1 MRIEEPEGTTP
12 LDLDEAQGL
21 LPEIATRFE
30 LNEYEEDNITQALSW
45 AQRSRKL
52 RAELLTIT
60 GLRLL
65 HQRMF
70 CDVWEWAGSF
80 RRTEK
85 SVGVAPHQIQ
95 SQLGELCQN
104 TAYQIEHSSLH
115 FDEIAVAFHHQ
126 LTRIH
131 PFPNGNGR
139 HARMAADLLL
149 EFHKKRPFSWSQQ
162 ALLLQSGERARYI
175 AALRCADKGDVQP
188 LLVFARGE

>member
-1 MRIEEPEGTTP
+1 MKIEETEGATP
-12 LDLDEAQGL
+12 LDPNEAQGL

-30 LNEYEEDNITQALSW
+30 LNEYEEDNIRQALSW

-52 RAELLTIT
+52 RTDLVTVT

-65 HQRMF
+65 HERMF
-70 CDVWEWAGSF
+70 GNVWAWAGTF

-95 SQLGELCQN
+95 SQLGTLCQN
-104 TAYQIEHSSLH
+104 VAYQIECSSLH
-115 FDEIAVAFHHQ
+115 LDEVAVSFHHQ

-149 EFHKKRPFSWSQQ
+149 EFHKRKPFSWSQQ
-162 ALLLQSGERARYI
+162 SLLLQSTERTRYI
-175 AALRCADKGDVQP
+175 EALRCADRGDIRP
-188 LLVFARGE
+188 LLIFARSE